1 MLLPALCP
9 PSRRA
14 PLPPS
19 LFTSPPASPSQSAS
33 PSHSA
38 LLATCRALQSM
49 LASPQPQPQ
58 LQKQLPTPPMRHAPL
73 PSPMKLRLR
82 SSTSRPSSSDASVAS
97 NVEAPLPQ
105 KPIPR
110 KRIVKRAP
118 PRGAGKR
125 RRGSVEEEIDEGP
138 RTPKRSRGVPELMPL
153 GLMREDFE
161 ALHDAHQYRSDGL
174 EGDALGIVGGPDEEA
189 SEVVEEEGDEGEWT
203 DEEDRVLVE
212 LVLQKLK
219 LSRREWMDCAKMV
232 GRDRRSVGRRWSSL
246 VGGGEVG
253 LKRRGKERGELPGTW
268 R

>member
-9 PSRRA
+9 PPRRA

-19 LFTSPPASPSQSAS
+19 LFASPPASPSQPTS
-33 PSHSA
+33 SHSA

-49 LASPQPQPQ
+49 LASPQPQSQ
-58 LQKQLPTPPMRHAPL
+58 TQLPTPPMRHAPL

-82 SSTSRPSSSDASVAS
+82 SSTSRPSSSDASAAAVA
-97 NVEAPLPQ
+97 EAPLPS

-125 RRGSVEEEIDEGP
+125 RRGVVEEEEGEGP
-138 RTPKRSRGVPELMPL
+138 RTPKRSRGVPERMPL
-153 GLMREDFE
+153 GLVREDFE
-161 ALHDAHQYRSDGL
+161 RLHDAHQYRSETG
-174 EGDALGIVGGPDEEA
+174 EADALGIVGGPVEETCG
-189 SEVVEEEGDEGEWT
+189 VVEEGEGDEGEWT

-212 LVLQKLK
+212 LVLQKLR
-219 LSRREWMDCAKMV
+219 LSRQEWMDCAKMV
-232 GRDRRSVGRRWSSL
+232 GRDRGSVGKRWKSL

-253 LKRRGKERGELPGTW
+253 LKRRVKERGGLPGTW

>member
-9 PSRRA
+9 PPRRA

-19 LFTSPPASPSQSAS
+19 LFTSPPASPSQQTTS
-33 PSHSA
+33 SHSA

-49 LASPQPQPQ
+49 LASPQPKTQT
-58 LQKQLPTPPMRHAPL
+58 QLPTPPMRHVPL

-82 SSTSRPSSSDASVAS
+82 SSTSRPSSSDASAAAVA
-97 NVEAPLPQ
+97 EAPLPV

-110 KRIVKRAP
+110 KRIVKRAS

-125 RRGSVEEEIDEGP
+125 RRGVEEEEEEEGP
-138 RTPKRSRGVPELMPL
+138 RTPKRSRGVPEMMPL
-153 GLMREDFE
+153 GLVRGDFE
-161 ALHDAHQYRSDGL
+161 RLHDAHQYRS
-174 EGDALGIVGGPDEEA
+174 EGGEVDALGILGGPVGET
-189 SEVVEEEGDEGEWT
+189 SEVVEEGEGDEGEWT

-232 GRDRRSVGRRWSSL
+232 GRDRRSVERRWSSL

-253 LKRRGKERGELPGTW
+253 LKRRGRERGELPGTW

>member
-9 PSRRA
+9 PPRRA

-19 LFTSPPASPSQSAS
+19 LFASPPASPSQQATS
-33 PSHSA
+33 SHSA
-38 LLATCRALQSM
+38 LLATCHALQSM

-58 LQKQLPTPPMRHAPL
+58 TQLPTPPMRHVPL

-82 SSTSRPSSSDASVAS
+82 SSTSRPSSSDASAAVVA
-97 NVEAPLPQ
+97 EAPLPV

-125 RRGSVEEEIDEGP
+125 RRGVVEEEEEEEEEEGP
-138 RTPKRSRGVPELMPL
+138 RTPKRSRG
-153 GLMREDFE
+153 
-161 ALHDAHQYRSDGL
+161 YRS
-174 EGDALGIVGGPDEEA
+174 EGVKADALGIVGGPVGET
-189 SEVVEEEGDEGEWT
+189 SEVVEEGEGDEGEWT
-203 DEEDRVLVE
+203 NEEDRVLVE
-212 LVLQKLK
+212 LVLQKLR

-253 LKRRGKERGELPGTW
+253 LKRRGRERAELPGTW

>member
-9 PSRRA
+9 PPRRS

-19 LFTSPPASPSQSAS
+19 LFASPPASPSQLSTT
-33 PSHSA
+33 SHST

-49 LASPQPQPQ
+49 LASPQPQT
-58 LQKQLPTPPMRHAPL
+58 QLPTPPMRHAPL

-82 SSTSRPSSSDASVAS
+82 SSTSRPSSSDASAAAVA
-97 NVEAPLPQ
+97 EAPLPS

-125 RRGSVEEEIDEGP
+125 RRGVVEEEEEGP
-138 RTPKRSRGVPELMPL
+138 RTPKRSRGVPARMPL
-153 GLMREDFE
+153 GLVREDFE
-161 ALHDAHQYRSDGL
+161 RLHDAHQYRSETG
-174 EGDALGIVGGPDEEA
+174 EADALGIVGGPVGET
-189 SEVVEEEGDEGEWT
+189 SGLVEEGEGEGDEGEWT

-212 LVLQKLK
+212 LVLQKLR

-232 GRDRRSVGRRWSSL
+232 GRDRGSVGKRWKSL
-246 VGGGEVG
+246 VEGEG
-253 LKRRGKERGELPGTW
+253 
-268 R
+268 